1 MRDQAELSMKIILVG
16 ATGYLGPRLAGVLQ
30 SVRHEVTVVTRDATL
45 RANRLPEGVRVV
57 GVKDYEPAALQH
69 VLQGTDAVVN
79 LAGANIGKGRWT
91 RRRKALLL
99 SSRVE
104 TTTAIV
110 LAMSYLGTDERPS
123 VFVSTSGIDYY
134 GNSVDGT
141 VTEDSPSGDSFMA
154 RLCVEWEGTARQA
167 ESMGVRVVT
176 MRMGT
181 VMGRGARAL
190 QLRLLPFRFFMGGP
204 FRPGKQWFCWVHLDD
219 ALDLYRFAI
228 EHHEVRGSMNVV
240 APGVLRESEAATAI
254 GRAIHRPSWLPVPAS
269 FLKLA
274 MGEQADLLLLGRHA
288 EPVEALRYGYRFQYP
303 EFEMAIR
310 QILG

>member
-1 MRDQAELSMKIILVG
+1 
-16 ATGYLGPRLAGVLQ
+16 
-30 SVRHEVTVVTRDATL
+30 
-45 RANRLPEGVRVV
+45 
-57 GVKDYEPAALQH
+57 LQH